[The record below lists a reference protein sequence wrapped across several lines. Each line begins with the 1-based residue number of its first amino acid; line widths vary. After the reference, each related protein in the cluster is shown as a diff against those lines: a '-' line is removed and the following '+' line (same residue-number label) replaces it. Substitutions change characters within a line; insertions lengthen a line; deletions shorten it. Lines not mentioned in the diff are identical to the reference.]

1 VKLTWCSASAALTQQ
16 ATQQRQAWQRSAWVW
31 QALLPC
37 AQKWQARRQTSVA
50 SRRLMLLALLVQAM
64 LLALPALLL
73 ALLPA
78 LPALLLALLLA
89 LAAILRS
96 ESIITRTSTW

>member
-16 ATQQRQAWQRSAWVW
+16 ATQQRQAWQRSARVW

-37 AQKWQARRQTSVA
+37 AQKRQAQRQTSVA

-64 LLALPALLL
+64 LLAL
-73 ALLPA
+73 LPA

-89 LAAILRS
+89 LVAILRS
-96 ESIITRTSTW
+96 ESITTRTSTW